1 MSSTTEQSNQ
11 SPGETHALTPS
22 PPRDSGGRPSN
33 DGLGSSE
40 EDSDHEFE
48 GYDLNRWIVLH
59 AAILIPVIITVCFF
73 VIDTILKQ
81 DQRKY
86 IEGTMEKHLYNMVC
100 MAPSFRESALCL
112 RLGEILG
119 GSPSKS
125 IMMDHPSYNVPSGH

>member
-48 GYDLNRWIVLH
+48 GYDLNRYGLYINCIH
-59 AAILIPVIITVCFF
+59 NARKTRTTRRTSQST
-73 VIDTILKQ
+73 TIATAVSNRSTSNSNFEEL
-81 DQRKY
+81 
-86 IEGTMEKHLYNMVC
+86 N
-100 MAPSFRESALCL
+100 
-112 RLGEILG
+112 
-119 GSPSKS
+119 
-125 IMMDHPSYNVPSGH
+125 